1 MTKCFIPIYF
11 NLDDCK
17 NMLELNY
24 YFYSII
30 GVFLAII
37 GITFTLYNVFYIRK
51 YNKIQTTTQEAI
63 LKQSRLIEL
72 SHEWNSKDFIAARNN
87 AEISIKN
94 SKGKETLLYDEV
106 SKSEEGMAR
115 WVEISMI
122 AHFFVRL
129 KHIQETNQINGEYA
143 KLEFQE
149 AIEYWIIPLILVY
162 SKDDTEKRLIKALMW
177 IYLYYNPSN
186 PKNLGNLA

>member
-1 MTKCFIPIYF
+1 
-11 NLDDCK
+11 
-17 NMLELNY
+17 MLELNY
-24 YFYSII
+24 YLYSII
-30 GVFLAII
+30 GVFLAVI
-37 GITFTLYNVFYIRK
+37 GIAFTLYNVFYIRK
-51 YNKIQTTTQEAI
+51 YNKIQTATQEAI

-87 AEISIKN
+87 AEILIKN
-94 SKGKETLLYDEV
+94 SKGKETDLYDEV
-106 SKSEEGMAR
+106 SKSEEGMAK
-115 WVEISMI
+115 WIEISMI

-129 KHIQETNQINGEYA
+129 KYIQETNQINGEYA

-186 PKNLGNLA
+186 PKNLENLA